1 MSTNLAVLLAL
12 MALTVMVLAAML
24 IVQKSKVKSAFES
37 VNKDR
42 KALEEKEKLL
52 YKEAKIK
59 AVEELQD
66 DREKLNEEERERRQE
81 LARQ

>member
-1 MSTNLAVLLAL
+1 MSTMHLAVLLAL

-24 IVQKSKVKSAFES
+24 IVQKSKVKNAFES
-37 VNKDR
+37 VSKDR

-59 AVEELQD
+59 AVDGGLHVFSD
-66 DREKLNEEERERRQE
+66 FLCLLLLDVLWR
-81 LARQ
+81 